1 MWNWL
6 KKPVAV
12 HQLVVDFEKDY
23 NLDKQCLAS
32 KANYLVLDFETT
44 GLDSKKHHIVSAG
57 WVKITDGKI
66 HLNSAQYQLV
76 RSPAS
81 VGQSAV
87 IHGLHNSEVQQGIE
101 LEDLLRL
108 LLQELTGAVLV
119 SHHSALELN
128 FLKQSCQN
136 CFGRSPAF
144 KAVDTL
150 KLELYKMR
158 LKGGP
163 VAQNSLSLSACLAR
177 YCLPEVTEHH
187 ALSDAFGCAQLLLAQ
202 LKSRGASC
210 TLAELFQQSR

>member
-12 HQLVVDFEKDY
+12 HKLVLDYENSAPIDKQSLASQVDF
-23 NLDKQCLAS
+23 
-32 KANYLVLDFETT
+32 LVLDFETT
-44 GLDSKKHHIVSAG
+44 GLDAKKHHIVSAG
-57 WVKITDGKI
+57 WVKISQSKI
-66 HLNSAQYQLV
+66 HLNTAQYLLV
-76 RSPAS
+76 KSPAS

-87 IHGLHNSEVQQGIE
+87 IHGLHNNQVQQGIE
-101 LEDLLRL
+101 LAELLAL
-108 LLQELTGAVLV
+108 LLQELKTSVLV
-119 SHHSALELN
+119 SHHSALELG

-150 KLELYKMR
+150 KLELYKMQ

-163 VAQNSLSLSACLAR
+163 VAQNSLSLPACLSR
-177 YCLPEVTEHH
+177 YQLPEVTEHH
-187 ALSDAFGCAQLLLAQ
+187 ALSDAFACAQLLLAQ
-202 LKSRGASC
+202 LKTRGPSC

>member
-12 HQLVVDFEKDY
+12 HQLVLDFEKDY
-23 NLDKQCLAS
+23 RVDKQSPAAKAS
-32 KANYLVLDFETT
+32 YLVLDFETT
-44 GLDSKKHHIVSAG
+44 GLDAKKHHIVSAG
-57 WVKITDGKI
+57 WVKITQGKI
-66 HLNSAQYQLV
+66 HLNSAQYHLV
-76 RSPAS
+76 KSPAS

-87 IHGLHNSEVQQGIE
+87 IHGLHNNQVQQGIE
-101 LEDLLRL
+101 LAELLNLLLR
-108 LLQELTGAVLV
+108 ELTSAVLV
-119 SHHSALELN
+119 SHHSALELS

-150 KLELYKMR
+150 KLELYKMQ

-163 VAQNSLSLSACLAR
+163 VAQNALGLSACLAR
-177 YCLPEVTEHH
+177 YHLPEVTEHH

-202 LKSRGASC
+202 LKNRGTAC

>member
-12 HQLVVDFEKDY
+12 HQLVLDYENSAPIDKQSLASQVDF
-23 NLDKQCLAS
+23 
-32 KANYLVLDFETT
+32 LVLDFETT
-44 GLDSKKHHIVSAG
+44 GLDAKKHHIVSAG
-57 WVKITDGKI
+57 WVKISQSKI
-66 HLNSAQYQLV
+66 HLNTAQYLLV
-76 RSPAS
+76 KSPAS

-87 IHGLHNSEVQQGIE
+87 IHGLHNNQVQQGIE
-101 LEDLLRL
+101 LVELLAL
-108 LLQELTGAVLV
+108 LLQELKTSVLV
-119 SHHSALELN
+119 SHHSALELS

-150 KLELYKMR
+150 KLELYKMQ

-163 VAQNSLSLSACLAR
+163 VAQNSLSLPACLSR
-177 YCLPEVTEHH
+177 YQLPEVTEHH
-187 ALSDAFGCAQLLLAQ
+187 ALSDAFACAQLLLAQ
-202 LKSRGASC
+202 LKTRGPSC

>member
-6 KKPVAV
+6 KKPLAV
-12 HQLVVDFEKDY
+12 HQLVLDFERAY
-23 NLDKQCLAS
+23 SLDKQSLAA
-32 KANYLVLDFETT
+32 KASYLVLDFETT
-44 GLDSKKHHIVSAG
+44 GLDAKKHHIVSAG
-57 WVKITDGKI
+57 WVKISGGKI
-66 HLNSAQYQLV
+66 HLNSAQYQVV

-87 IHGLHNSEVQQGIE
+87 IHGLHNQDVQQGIE
-101 LEDLLRL
+101 LEELLKVL
-108 LLQELTGAVLV
+108 FQELKGAVLV
-119 SHHSALELN
+119 SHHSALELS

-163 VAQNSLSLSACLAR
+163 VAQTALSLSACLQR
-177 YCLPEVTEHH
+177 YQLPEVTEHH

-210 TLAELFQQSR
+210 TLADLFQQSR

>member
-6 KKPVAV
+6 KKPVSA
-12 HQLVVDFEKDY
+12 HQLVLDY
-23 NLDKQCLAS
+23 ENDHQLDKQSLAS

-44 GLDSKKHHIVSAG
+44 GLDAKKHHIVSAG
-57 WVKITDGKI
+57 WVKISDSKI

-76 RSPAS
+76 KSPAS

-87 IHGLHNSEVQQGIE
+87 IHGLHNNEVQQGME
-101 LEDLLRL
+101 LEDLLSQL
-108 LLQELTGAVLV
+108 LNELKSSVLV

-136 CFGRSPAF
+136 CFGRAPAF

-150 KLELYKMR
+150 KLELYKMQ

-163 VAQNSLSLSACLAR
+163 VAQNSLSLPACLAR
-177 YCLPEVTEHH
+177 YQLPEVTEHH
-187 ALSDAFGCAQLLLAQ
+187 ALSDAFACAQLLLAQ
-202 LKSRGASC
+202 LKTRGASC
-210 TLAELFQQSR
+210 TLEDLFQQSR

>member
-6 KKPVAV
+6 KKPEAV
-12 HQLVVDFEKDY
+12 HQLVLEY
-23 NLDKQCLAS
+23 ENSTPIDKLELAS
-32 KANYLVLDFETT
+32 KADFLVMDFETT
-44 GLDSKKHHIVSAG
+44 GMDAKKHHIVSAG
-57 WVKITDGKI
+57 WVKISKSKI
-66 HLNSAQYQLV
+66 YLNTAHYHLV
-76 RSPAS
+76 KSPAS

-101 LEDLLRL
+101 LEL
-108 LLQELTGAVLV
+108 LLKQLVQELKTSVLV
-119 SHHSALELN
+119 SHHSALELS

-150 KLELYKMR
+150 KLELYKMQ

-163 VAQNSLSLSACLAR
+163 VAQNSLQLPACLAR
-177 YCLPEVTEHH
+177 YQLPEVTEHH
-187 ALSDAFGCAQLLLAQ
+187 ALSDAFACAQLLLAQ
-202 LKSRGASC
+202 LKSRGAQC

>member
-12 HQLVVDFEKDY
+12 HQLVLDYEKEHR
-23 NLDKQCLAS
+23 LDKQQLAS
-32 KANYLVLDFETT
+32 NAHYLVLDFETT
-44 GLDSKKHHIVSAG
+44 GLDAKKHHIVSAG
-57 WVKITDGKI
+57 WVKITSGRI
-66 HLNSAQYQLV
+66 PLNSANYQLV
-76 RSPAS
+76 KSPVS

-87 IHGLHNSEVQQGIE
+87 FHGLHNSQLQQGVTLEE
-101 LEDLLRL
+101 LLTALLN
-108 LLQELTGAVLV
+108 ELRGAVLV
-119 SHHSALELN
+119 SHHSALELS

-150 KLELYKMR
+150 KLELYKMQ

-163 VAQNSLSLSACLAR
+163 VVQNSLSLPACLAR
-177 YCLPEVTEHH
+177 YQLPEVTEHH
-187 ALSDAFGCAQLLLAQ
+187 ALSDAFACAQLFLAQ

-210 TLAELFQQSR
+210 TLAELFHQSR

>member
-12 HQLVVDFEKDY
+12 HQLVLDFEKDDAP
-23 NLDKQCLAS
+23 DKQSLAA
-32 KANYLVLDFETT
+32 KATYLVLDFETT
-44 GLDSKKHHIVSAG
+44 GLDPKKHHIVSAG
-57 WVKITDGKI
+57 WVKITQSKI
-66 HLNSAQYQLV
+66 HLNSAQYHLV
-76 RSPAS
+76 KSPAS

-87 IHGLHNSEVQQGIE
+87 IHGLHNHEVQQGIE
-101 LEDLLRL
+101 LEDLLRV
-108 LLQELTGAVLV
+108 LLQELKGAVLV
-119 SHHSALELN
+119 SHHSALELH

-150 KLELYKMR
+150 KLELYKMQ

-177 YCLPEVTEHH
+177 YQLPEVTEHH
-187 ALSDAFGCAQLLLAQ
+187 ALSDAYGCAQLLLAQ
-202 LKSRGASC
+202 LKTRGNSC
-210 TLAELFQQSR
+210 TLIELFQQSR

>member
-6 KKPVAV
+6 HKPVVA
-12 HQLVVDFEKDY
+12 HQLVLDYEKVPTA
-23 NLDKQCLAS
+23 DKQSLAS
-32 KANYLVLDFETT
+32 NASYLVLDFETT
-44 GLDSKKHHIVSAG
+44 GLDAKKHHIVSAG
-57 WVKITDGKI
+57 WVKINKGRI
-66 HLNSAQYQLV
+66 QLSSAQYQLV
-76 RSPAS
+76 KSPAS

-87 IHGLHNSEVQQGIE
+87 IHGLHNNEVQQGIE
-101 LEDLLRL
+101 LEDLLSL
-108 LLQELTGAVLV
+108 LLEELKGTVLV

-150 KLELYKMR
+150 KLELYKMQ

-163 VAQNSLSLSACLAR
+163 VAQNALSLPACLAR
-177 YCLPEVTEHH
+177 YQLPEVTEHH
-187 ALSDAFGCAQLLLAQ
+187 ALSDAFACAQLLLAQ
-202 LKSRGASC
+202 LKTRGASC